1 MKKIRSNSIEQPTPF
16 LRWASEGQIEEIHFA
31 TLEVLERTGVK
42 VDHPEALQ
50 LLKDAGCIVN
60 DNRVRIPG
68 WLVEECLR
76 LAPRKIV
83 VANRKGERVMP
94 LEKNR
99 TYFGTGSDLP
109 FTIDLETGERRRSAK
124 KDVELACRVM
134 DFLPNYD
141 FVMSYAIASDT
152 SPRVS
157 DLHQLEAMVANTI
170 KPMIVTAHDEINMRA
185 QLEMAALVA
194 GGKEELR
201 KNPFL
206 ILYSEPISPLV
217 HTNDGVGKMFAC
229 FEYGVPV
236 VYTPGILSGAT
247 TPVTK
252 AGTIVLMNA
261 EALAGVVMAQLKQKG
276 APIIIGGGAT
286 PMDMRTTATL
296 YGSPETMM
304 NYAIMTQLSQYYGIP
319 NFTEAGCVNSPIPD
333 AQAGMEAGNGILM
346 AQLMGANL
354 VHDVGYLEGG
364 KTGSLTFLT
373 MCNDFMDNA
382 RYMGR
387 GTRIDEETLAV
398 DVIDEVGP
406 GGNYVSHTHTFE
418 HFRKEIWTS
427 KQFTTSF
434 WEVWEE
440 QGSKSL
446 ATRAGELAK
455 EIVAKHTCELLDDSV
470 CRGLNEIIEETD
482 KRKAATNRRTSKD
495 A

>member
-1 MKKIRSNSIEQPTPF
+1 MKKIRSNSIEQTTPF
-16 LRWASEGQIEEIHFA
+16 LRWVSEGQIEQIHFA

-60 DNRVRIPG
+60 ENRVRIPS

-109 FTIDLETGERRRSAK
+109 FTIDLESGERRRSTK

-157 DLHQLEAMVANTI
+157 DLHQLEAMVANTY

-185 QLEMAALVA
+185 QLEMAALVV

-236 VYTPGILSGAT
+236 VYTPGVLSGAT

-304 NYAIMTQLSQYYGIP
+304 NYAIMTQLSQFYGIP

-364 KTGSLTFLT
+364 KTGSLTFLA

-387 GTRIDEETLAV
+387 GTRIDDETMAV

-418 HFRKEIWTS
+418 HFRNEIWTS
-427 KQFTTSF
+427 KQFNTSF

-440 QGSKSL
+440 QGSKSMED
-446 ATRAGELAK
+446 RAEELAK
-455 EIVAKHTCELLDDSV
+455 DIVAKHTGELLDPAI
-470 CRGLNEIIEETD
+470 RQGLNEIIEETD
-482 KRKAATNRRTSKD
+482 KQKATKRRRNRE

>member
-1 MKKIRSNSIEQPTPF
+1 MQKIRSNSMEQATPM
-16 LRWASEGQIEEIHFA
+16 LRFVSEGQIEEIHFA

-60 DNRVRIPG
+60 EHRVRIPS

-76 LAPRKIV
+76 LAPSKIV
-83 VANRKGERVMP
+83 VANRKGQRVMP

-99 TYFGTGSDLP
+99 TYFGSGSDLP
-109 FTIDLETGERRRSAK
+109 FTVDLETGQRRRSTK
-124 KDVELACRVM
+124 KDVELSSLVM
-134 DFLPNYD
+134 DYLPNYD
-141 FVMSYAIASDT
+141 FVMSYAIASEQ
-152 SPRVS
+152 SAVVS
-157 DLHQLEAMVANTI
+157 DLHQLDAMVSNTI
-170 KPMIVTAHDEINMRA
+170 KPIIVTAHDEINMRA

-194 GGKEELR
+194 GGREELK
-201 KNPFL
+201 KNPF
-206 ILYSEPISPLV
+206 IVLYSEPISPLV
-217 HTNDGVGKMFAC
+217 HTNDGVAKMFAC

-286 PMDMRTTATL
+286 PMDMRSTVTL

-304 NYAIMTQLSQYYGIP
+304 NYSIMTQLSQFYRIP
-319 NFTEAGCVNSPIPD
+319 NFTEAGCVNSPVPD
-333 AQAGMEAGNGILM
+333 AQAGMEAGTGILM

-364 KTGSLTFLT
+364 KTGSLTFLA
-373 MCNDFMDNA
+373 MCNDFMDAA
-382 RYMGR
+382 RYIGR

-406 GGNYVSHTHTFE
+406 GGNYVAHPHTFE
-418 HFRKEIWTS
+418 HFRQEIWAP
-427 KQFTTSF
+427 KQFNRYNWDT
-434 WEVWEE
+434 WKE
-440 QGSKSL
+440 QGSKTVEDN
-446 ATRAGELAK
+446 AEELARQ
-455 EIVAKHTCELLDDSV
+455 IVTSHSPEQLDEKIRLGMS
-470 CRGLNEIIEETD
+470 EIIAETE
-482 KRKAATNRRTSKD
+482 KSKNEGKKSRRRG
-495 A
+495 

>member
-1 MKKIRSNSIEQPTPF
+1 MKKIRSNSIEQATPM
-16 LRWASEGQIEEIHFA
+16 LRWVSEGQIEEIHLA

-60 DNRVRIPG
+60 EHRVRIPS
-68 WLVEECLR
+68 WLVDECIR
-76 LAPRKIV
+76 LAPSKIV
-83 VANRKGERVMP
+83 VANRNGKRIMP

-109 FTIDLETGERRRSAK
+109 FTVDLETGERRCSTK
-124 KDVELACRVM
+124 KDVELASRVM
-134 DFLPNYD
+134 DYLPNYD
-141 FVMSYAIASDT
+141 FVMSYAIASDQNAK
-152 SPRVS
+152 VS
-157 DLHQLEAMVANTI
+157 DLHQMEAMVSNTI

-194 GGKEELR
+194 GGREELR

-217 HTNDGVGKMFAC
+217 HTNDGIAKMFAC

-304 NYAIMTQLSQYYGIP
+304 NYAIMTQLSQFYGIP
-319 NFTEAGCVNSPIPD
+319 NFTEAGCVNSPVPD
-333 AQAGMEAGNGILM
+333 AQAGMEAGTGILM

-373 MCNDFMDNA
+373 MCNDFMDAA

-406 GGNYVSHTHTFE
+406 GGNYVAHTHTYE
-418 HFRKEIWTS
+418 NFRKEIWNP
-427 KQFTTSF
+427 KQFNRSF
-434 WEVWEE
+434 WEIWEE
-440 QGSKSL
+440 QGSKTVEVNS
-446 ATRAGELAK
+446 AELAK
-455 EIVAKHTCELLDDSV
+455 EIVATHTPELLDETV
-470 CRGLNEIIEETD
+470 RTGLNEIIAETER
-482 KRKAATNRRTSKD
+482 RK
-495 A
+495 